1 MIDPGHRCISRCPP
15 FFVSSTPALSLTL
28 LVARHIN
35 FQFSSYFCPSSYHI
49 CQALKQRSFEAYL
62 TFYLSLNFC

>member
-1 MIDPGHRCISRCPP
+1 MIDPGHRCSSRCPP

-35 FQFSSYFCPSSYHI
+35 FQFSSYF
-49 CQALKQRSFEAYL
+49 
-62 TFYLSLNFC
+62 